1 MQYIRVEGVDVPVSR
16 IVFGTATPKLFA
28 AFRSVHGGEPD
39 FNARLNDAFALLDK
53 MYEMGINCFDCA
65 NHYGEEP
72 LGEWIRKRGLQEKAI
87 VLTKGAHHSFWRKR
101 VTPAD
106 ILHDA
111 NNSLRRLGKRPEIY
125 LLHRDNPR
133 VSVGPIMDTL
143 NRLRDEGKIGVFG
156 ASNWTVERFET
167 ANDYAIKHGLHP
179 FTVASPNYSLAEQ
192 VRDPWGGGCTT
203 LSGASGE
210 KARRFYAENGISVFA
225 YSPLARGLLSGRIES
240 DRPEMAKKLLD
251 RAGVKG
257 YYSPRN
263 IERLRRCEILA
274 KEKNASVAKIAM
286 AWLFNQREPRVFA
299 ISGSTREESMRDNI
313 QACSFPLSEDEC
325 RWLDLQSDNRP

>member
-1 MQYIRVEGVDVPVSR
+1 MQYIPVEGVHTPVSR

-28 AFRSVHGGEPD
+28 AFRSVHGNAPD
-39 FNARLNDAFALLDK
+39 FDARLNDAFTLLDG

-72 LGEWIRKRGLQEKAI
+72 LGEWMRARGLREKAI
-87 VLTKGAHHSFWRKR
+87 VLTKGAHHSIWRKR

-106 ILHDA
+106 ILQDA
-111 NNSLRRLGKRPEIY
+111 NSSLRRLGKVPEIY

-133 VSVGPIMDTL
+133 VPVGPIVDTL

-156 ASNWTVERFET
+156 ASNWTVERFEA
-167 ANDYAIKHGLHP
+167 ANDYAIRHNLQP
-179 FTVASPNYSLAEQ
+179 FTVTSPNYSLAEQ
-192 VRDPWGGGCTT
+192 VRDPWGGGCIT
-203 LSGASGE
+203 LSGADGE

-225 YSPLARGLLSGRIES
+225 YSPLARGLLSGRIDS
-240 DRPEMAKKLLD
+240 AHPEAAQKLLD
-251 RAGVKG
+251 SAGVKG

-274 KEKNASVAKIAM
+274 KERNVSVAKIAM
-286 AWLFNQREPRVFA
+286 AWLFNQREPQVFA
-299 ISGSTREESMRDNI
+299 ISGSTRAEGMRDNI
-313 QACSFPLSEDEC
+313 EACSFPLSEDER
-325 RWLDLQSDNRP
+325 RWLDLQSDNRS